1 MKLKNFLISLLVV
14 GSTVVVAEEV
24 QVAQVTFTDQM
35 INQANT
41 FVERTVNIIATP
53 FLSDKDVDCLA
64 RNIFYESGG
73 ESTEGKIAVGIVTV
87 NRSQDPRFGKSVCE
101 VVKARTVVTKTREV
115 RKTELVKVGYFGSPE
130 KITTVHT
137 AVEQVPVCQ
146 FSWVCG
152 GYAKHPKSD
161 DERWV
166 ESKQIAE
173 NIAHGDYAEYRL
185 KYGGAMY
192 FHATA
197 IRPVWAK
204 TKKFVTKTGH
214 HLFYE
219 QVDQL
224 FAICYNTS
232 MNNNCELI

>member
-1 MKLKNFLISLLVV
+1 MKIKYFLISLVV
-14 GSTVVVAEEV
+14 ALSSTVVVAEEV
-24 QVAQVTFTDQM
+24 AEVSYKDQ
-35 INQANT
+35 IVDQANR
-41 FVERTVNIIATP
+41 FVERTVNLIATP
-53 FLSDKDVDCLA
+53 FMSDKDVECLA

-73 ESTEGKIAVGIVTV
+73 ESTEGKIAVGIVTI
-87 NRSQDPRFGKSVCE
+87 NRAQDPRFGHSVCE
-101 VVKARTVVTKTREV
+101 VVRARTVITKTREV
-115 RKTELVKVGYFGSPE
+115 RKTELVKIGYFGRPE
-130 KITTVHT
+130 SVIKTTEV
-137 AVEQVPVCQ
+137 VQQVPVCQ

-219 QVDQL
+219 
-224 FAICYNTS
+224 
-232 MNNNCELI
+232 